1 MIESETTACG
11 QSRVPDPELEIRFRP
26 QAGDRLSSGE
36 WQQKKFV
43 RKRPPKGADEQEL
56 VSANNKKE

>member
-1 MIESETTACG
+1 VTGS
-11 QSRVPDPELEIRFRP
+11 PL
-26 QAGDRLSSGE
+26 GE

>member
-1 MIESETTACG
+1 
-11 QSRVPDPELEIRFRP
+11 LEIRFRP